1 MFLTRMGRSAKF
13 IVTGD
18 ITQIDLP
25 PKTPSGLPHAMEAL
39 KDVEGIEFIY
49 LDDKDVV
56 RHKLVNDIINAYKK
70 HHNESTDED

>member
-25 PKTPSGLPHAMEAL
+25 YKQPSGLKLAMDKL
-39 KDVEGIEFIY
+39 KEIPGIAMVK
-49 LDDKDVV
+49 LDESDVV
-56 RHKLVNDIINAYKK
+56 RHKLVKKIIQAFAKEDIN
-70 HHNESTDED
+70 